1 MKEEPMKRLAIL
13 VLLLVLIPTQAEGLD
28 TTELLGLVAMP
39 LAVAAVADAA
49 GVPATELGQ
58 VVAALNQANL
68 PPTQFVQVVRYVPV
82 ALVVE
87 EERPRFV
94 QFVQNEVSHGVTGT
108 QLVEVI
114 DTKLR
119 TYHVEPQFIAL
130 EEPATTYV
138 ISDHYVVTSPLR
150 TEFGSNDLL
159 ALAAMPLAV
168 SAVADISGIS
178 VGELSNFVATLNAAN
193 VAPVQVIEVLRYAP
207 VALVADTDPEFVQF
221 VRSEFNQGTTGDAL
235 VTVIANRLRDYDI
248 TPQIASSPGGVIVVD
263 DRFIP
268 AAVVNRVAQRRSHP
282 HGGPPGQLKKEVGVK
297 TGAEI
302 VHGSTRRPKRVKVDR
317 AEKRERP
324 IVVRERVE
332 PRGRGGPEVRVNPG
346 QDNRSQGQGQVRNQG
361 QGKGSGQGQGHG
373 QSQGKGTG
381 KGKG

>member
-1 MKEEPMKRLAIL
+1 MKRLAT
-13 VLLLVLIPTQAEGLD
+13 LLLLLALIPTQAEGLD

-58 VVAALNQANL
+58 VVAALNQADL

-82 ALVVE
+82 AFVVE

-94 QFVQNEVSHGVTGT
+94 QFVQNEVSNGVTGT
-108 QLVEVI
+108 RLVEVI
-114 DTKLR
+114 DTRLR
-119 TYHVEPQFIAL
+119 TYDVQPQFIAL
-130 EEPATTYV
+130 QEPATTYV

-150 TEFGSNDLL
+150 TEFRSNDLL

-168 SAVADISGIS
+168 SAVAEITGIS

-193 VAPVQVIEVLRYAP
+193 VAPIRVIEVLRYAP
-207 VALVADTDPEFVQF
+207 VALVADTDPGFVQF
-221 VRSEFNQGTTGDAL
+221 VRTEFNQGTTGDAL

-248 TPQIASSPGGVIVVD
+248 TPQIATAPGRVIVVD
-263 DRFIP
+263 DQFIP
-268 AAVVNRVAQRRSHP
+268 AVVVNRVAQRRSHP
-282 HGGPPGQLKKEVGVK
+282 HGGPPGQIKKEVGVQ

-302 VHGSTRRPKRVKVDR
+302 VHGSARKPKRVKVDR
-317 AEKRERP
+317 VETRERP
-324 IVVRERVE
+324 VVVRERVE
-332 PRGRGGPEVRVNPG
+332 PRGRGGPEIRVNPG
-346 QDNRSQGQGQVRNQG
+346 QANRGQGQGQVKNQG
-361 QGKGSGQGQGHG
+361 QGKGQGQGQGPG
-373 QSQGKGTG
+373 QSQGKGKG

>member
-1 MKEEPMKRLAIL
+1 MKRLAIL
-13 VLLLVLIPTQAEGLD
+13 VLLLALIPTQAEGLD

-58 VVAALNQANL
+58 VVAALNQADL

-94 QFVQNEVSHGVTGT
+94 QFVQNEVSNGVTGT
-108 QLVEVI
+108 RLVEVI
-114 DTKLR
+114 DTRLR
-119 TYHVEPQFIAL
+119 TYDVQPQFIAL
-130 EEPATTYV
+130 QEPATTYV
-138 ISDHYVVTSPLR
+138 ISDRYVVTSPLR
-150 TEFGSNDLL
+150 TEFSSNDLL

-168 SAVADISGIS
+168 SAVADITGIS

-221 VRSEFNQGTTGDAL
+221 VRTEFNQGTTGDAL

-248 TPQIASSPGGVIVVD
+248 TPQIATSPGGVVVVD
-263 DRFIP
+263 DQFIP

-282 HGGPPGQLKKEVGVK
+282 HGGPPGQLKKEVGVQ

-302 VHGSTRRPKRVKVDR
+302 VHGSTRKPKRVKVDR
-317 AEKRERP
+317 VETRERP
-324 IVVRERVE
+324 VIVRERVE
-332 PRGRGGPEVRVNPG
+332 PRGRGGPEIRVNPG
-346 QDNRSQGQGQVRNQG
+346 QDKRDRGQGQVRNQG
-361 QGKGSGQGQGHG
+361 QGQAK
-373 QSQGKGTG
+373 G
-381 KGKG
+381 KGKGKG